1 MKSEKE
7 TIYDYAA
14 ELKLLAFKE
23 ELECTLSLAA
33 EENWNHLQFLT
44 ELLGKESARRREC
57 RRRSRIRSAGFPQ
70 MKYLHELVMEDMPKE
85 AQVILPELETLDF
98 IRQGRNLVLYGN
110 PGTGKTHIATALG
123 IKGLPTGLYCIVY
136 FSAGLLTQIRR
147 LNQQRH

>member
-44 ELLGKESARRREC
+44 ELLGKEAPGEGSVE
-57 RRRSRIRSAGFPQ
+57 
-70 MKYLHELVMEDMPKE
+70 ED
-85 AQVILPELETLDF
+85 
-98 IRQGRNLVLYGN
+98 QG
-110 PGTGKTHIATALG
+110 
-123 IKGLPTGLYCIVY
+123 
-136 FSAGLLTQIRR
+136 
-147 LNQQRH
+147 

>member
-44 ELLGKESARRREC
+44 ELLH
-57 RRRSRIRSAGFPQ
+57 Q
-70 MKYLHELVMEDMPKE
+70 
-85 AQVILPELETLDF
+85 
-98 IRQGRNLVLYGN
+98 
-110 PGTGKTHIATALG
+110 TGKKPGPVWKSGNGKDAYCYG
-123 IKGLPTGLYCIVY
+123 FRNKGLPTGLYRIVY
-136 FSAGLLTQIRR
+136 FSAGPAYPDKGG
-147 LNQQRH
+147 

>member
-85 AQVILPELETLDF
+85 AQVIKEGLRPSQ
-98 IRQGRNLVLYGN
+98 IQQCIQAH
-110 PGTGKTHIATALG
+110 KTTE
-123 IKGLPTGLYCIVY
+123 
-136 FSAGLLTQIRR
+136 
-147 LNQQRH
+147 

>member
-123 IKGLPTGLYCIVY
+123 IKAC
-136 FSAGLLTQIRR
+136 
-147 LNQQRH
+147 QQDFTVLFTPVRDKILFIKSW

>member
-57 RRRSRIRSAGFPQ
+57 RRRSRIRSAYDVDTFTWLFGLSDLKRNTLYTLF
-70 MKYLHELVMEDMPKE
+70 YTFLSCLS
-85 AQVILPELETLDF
+85 ILS
-98 IRQGRNLVLYGN
+98 V
-110 PGTGKTHIATALG
+110 
-123 IKGLPTGLYCIVY
+123 
-136 FSAGLLTQIRR
+136 
-147 LNQQRH
+147 